1 MTQHLVDVCVN
12 RISTDLTMAGS
23 LLINVRR
30 GLEPRKHR
38 RAADFRRKS
47 AAFPLLPGDLQ
58 PSAEALKT
66 AECAWE

>member
-1 MTQHLVDVCVN
+1 
-12 RISTDLTMAGS
+12 MAGS